1 MNCLLLLT
9 KEDTSYVRRFA
20 ELLPTNG
27 KHKAMILK
35 DASGF
40 AEINLAAK
48 DYDCILTTDPHICSI
63 IFGKKFKATYDLGSG
78 ETVNNYIGSI
88 VKLPN
93 SNKEVLVVPPM
104 KQLFTTSTG
113 MFLTKRYLSKLFQ
126 QDKWFKLPE
135 FNWAIAENPQV
146 QKELLS
152 VIHLPNVVACAIDIE
167 TSSKIY
173 CIGFGII
180 LHNRL
185 TNSFEIKNYVLPLT
199 DEYSLLTAEKALS
212 SPCEKIMQNGMYDTT
227 HLLTYNLPITNWRW
241 DTLGMMHSWY
251 SELPRRL
258 DFIAAFI
265 LRDAVYWK
273 DEKKSTSLFEKY
285 QYNAKDTYNTACI
298 FLAWM
303 SEAPDWAKKNYLIT
317 FPEVFPMLHCGL
329 EGILVDEN
337 KKAEI
342 KLAQE
347 TILNKAL
354 QDIRTGLGS
363 PDFNPNSP
371 KQLQRMCKVLGV
383 KDFKSTDS
391 KDMQKYTKGNPLMAW
406 VVPKIIEYKKAMK
419 LLSTYINSNLYG
431 NRLLYSLNPF
441 GTETA
446 RTASK
451 ASHLHIFHPNRG
463 GAAAFESYG
472 TQVQNLPPY
481 AKKMMKADEGWLL
494 FEIDKSASESWCTAA
509 LSREEKLWTTLTTK
523 EDFHCA
529 NASMFFGI
537 PYEELYNTA
546 TGEKLNVPLR
556 NLAKRVN
563 HGANYN
569 MGASVLVET
578 MGEANIFEARR
589 LILLALEARNLQHTY
604 QYKSLQLS
612 KQTIQIATYLLS
624 LFDRAYPAIRGRWQ
638 QEIIREVLTTN
649 KLVSPSGWTR
659 YCFGNPSANKL
670 DLNAYV
676 AHGPQHLS
684 VKLVNKSLIDIWRE
698 LALPLGNKLRLKAQI
713 HDSIFGQYKIGCE
726 EVVHQAEKLMRVS
739 ITVHGKELLIPNDI
753 ELNKEFWK

>member
-9 KEDTSYVRRFA
+9 KDDTSYVRRFA

-48 DYDCILTTDPHICSI
+48 DYDCVLTTDHNICSI

-78 ETVNNYIGSI
+78 ELVSNYIGSI

-113 MFLTKRYLSKLFQ
+113 MFLTKRYLSKLFHK
-126 QDKWFKLPE
+126 DKWFKLPE
-135 FNWAIAENPQV
+135 FQWAIAENPKIQ
-146 QKELLS
+146 QELLS
-152 VIHLPNVVACAIDIE
+152 AISAPNVVACAIDIE

-180 LHNRL
+180 LHNKT

-258 DFIAAFI
+258 DFIAAFM

-273 DEKKSTSLFEKY
+273 DEKKATSLFEKY

-303 SEAPDWAKKNYLIT
+303 SESPDWAKKNYLIT

-347 TILNKAL
+347 TILDKAL
-354 QDIRTGLGS
+354 QDIRTGLGV

-383 KDFKSTDS
+383 KDFKSTDA

-406 VVPKIIEYKKAMK
+406 VVPKIIEYKKSMK

-451 ASHLHIFHPNRG
+451 ASHLYIFHPNRS

-509 LSREEKLWTTLTTK
+509 LSREEKLWNTLTTK

-537 PYEELYNTA
+537 PYEELYDVA

-612 KQTIQIATYLLS
+612 KQPIQIATYLLS

-726 EVVHQAEKLMRVS
+726 EVVHQAEKLMRVP

>member
-9 KEDTSYVRRFA
+9 KDDTSYVRRFA

-48 DYDCILTTDPHICSI
+48 DYDCVLTTDPHICSI

-78 ETVNNYIGSI
+78 ELVNNYIGSI

-113 MFLTKRYLSKLFQ
+113 MFLTKRYLSKLFHK
-126 QDKWFKLPE
+126 DKWFKLPE
-135 FNWAIAENPQV
+135 FQWAIAENPKIQ
-146 QKELLS
+146 QELLS
-152 VIHLPNVVACAIDIE
+152 AISAPNVVACAIDIE

-180 LHNRL
+180 LHNEL

-199 DEYSLLTAEKALS
+199 DEYSLLTAGKALS

-258 DFIAAFI
+258 DFIAAFM

-273 DEKKSTSLFEKY
+273 DEKKATSLFEKY

-303 SEAPDWAKKNYLIT
+303 SESPDWAKKNYLIT

-347 TILNKAL
+347 TILDNAL
-354 QDIRTGLGS
+354 QDIRTGLGV

-383 KDFKSTDS
+383 KDFKSTDA

-406 VVPKIIEYKKAMK
+406 VVPKIIEYKKSMK

-451 ASHLHIFHPNRG
+451 ASHLYIFHPNRS
-463 GAAAFESYG
+463 GAASFESYG

-509 LSREEKLWTTLTTK
+509 LSREETLWTTLTTK

-537 PYEELYNTA
+537 PYEELYDSA
-546 TGEKLNVPLR
+546 TGKKLNVPLR

-726 EVVHQAEKLMRVS
+726 EVVHQAEKLMRVA

>member
-1 MNCLLLLT
+1 
-9 KEDTSYVRRFA
+9 
-20 ELLPTNG
+20 
-27 KHKAMILK
+27 
-35 DASGF
+35 
-40 AEINLAAK
+40 
-48 DYDCILTTDPHICSI
+48 
-63 IFGKKFKATYDLGSG
+63 
-78 ETVNNYIGSI
+78 
-88 VKLPN
+88 
-93 SNKEVLVVPPM
+93 M

-113 MFLTKRYLSKLFQ
+113 MFLTKRYLSKLFHK
-126 QDKWFKLPE
+126 DKWFKLPE
-135 FNWAIAENPQV
+135 FQWAIAENPKIQ
-146 QKELLS
+146 QELLS
-152 VIHLPNVVACAIDIE
+152 VISAPNVIACAIDIE

-180 LHNRL
+180 LHNKP

-227 HLLTYNLPITNWRW
+227 HLLTYNLPVTNWRW

-258 DFIAAFI
+258 DFIAAFM

-303 SEAPDWAKKNYLIT
+303 SESPDWAKKNYLIT

-347 TILNKAL
+347 TILDNAL
-354 QDIRTGLGS
+354 QDIRTGLGV

-383 KDFKSTDS
+383 KDFKSTDA

-406 VVPKIIEYKKAMK
+406 VVPKIIEYKKSMK

-451 ASHLHIFHPNRG
+451 ASHLYIFHPNRS

-537 PYEELYNTA
+537 PYEELYDSA
-546 TGEKLNVPLR
+546 TGKKLNVPLR

-726 EVVHQAEKLMRVS
+726 EVVHQAEKLMRVA

>member
-48 DYDCILTTDPHICSI
+48 DFDCILTTDHNICSI

-88 VKLPN
+88 VKLPT

-135 FNWAIAENPQV
+135 FNWCIAENPQV
-146 QKELLS
+146 QKELLDL
-152 VIHLPNVVACAIDIE
+152 IHHEDVVATSVDIE
-167 TSSKIY
+167 TSRKIY

-180 LHNRL
+180 KYNRVL
-185 TNSFEIKNYVLPLT
+185 NRFSIYNYVLPLT
-199 DEYSLLTAEKALS
+199 DEYSLLTAEKALA
-212 SPCEKIMQNGMYDTT
+212 SPCEKIMQNGMYDAT
-227 HLLTYNLPITNWRW
+227 HLITYNLPITNWRW

-258 DFIAAFI
+258 DFIAAFM

-273 DEKKSTSLFEKY
+273 DEKKSTSLYEKY

-298 FLAWM
+298 FLAWI

-329 EGILVDEN
+329 EGVLVDE
-337 KKAEI
+337 KRKAEI
-342 KLAQE
+342 KLEQE
-347 TILNKAL
+347 TILHNSL
-354 QDIRTGLGS
+354 QAIRTGLGV

-391 KDMQKYTKGNPLMAW
+391 KDMQKYTKNNPLMAW
-406 VVPKIIEYKKAMK
+406 VVPKIIEYKKSMK

-431 NRLLYSLNPF
+431 SRLLYTLNPF

-451 ASHLHIFHPNRG
+451 ASNLHIFHPNRS

-509 LSREEKLWTTLTTK
+509 LSREEKLWNTLTTK

-537 PYEELYNTA
+537 PYEELYDVA

-589 LILLALEARNLQHTY
+589 LILLALEKRNLQSTY
-604 QYKSLQLS
+604 QYKSLLLS

-684 VKLVNKSLIDIWRE
+684 VKLVNKSLIDIWRK

-726 EVVHQAEKLMRVS
+726 DVVYQAEKLMRVP
-739 ITVHGKELLIPNDI
+739 ITIHGKELLIPNDV

>member
-9 KEDTSYVRRFA
+9 KDDTSYVRRFA

-48 DYDCILTTDPHICSI
+48 DYDCVLTTDPHICSI

-135 FNWAIAENPQV
+135 FSWAIADNPKIQ
-146 QKELLS
+146 QELLS
-152 VIHLPNVVACAIDIE
+152 VISAPNVVACAIDIE

-180 LHNRL
+180 LHNKP

-329 EGILVDEN
+329 EGILVDEK

-342 KLAQE
+342 KLEQE

-354 QDIRTGLGS
+354 QDIRIGLGY
-363 PDFNPNSP
+363 PEFNPNSP

-383 KDFKSTDS
+383 KDIKSTDA

-406 VVPKIIEYKKAMK
+406 VVPKIIEYKKSMK

-431 NRLLYSLNPF
+431 NRLLYTLNPF

-451 ASHLHIFHPNRG
+451 ASNLYIFHPNRS

-509 LSREEKLWTTLTTK
+509 LSREENLWTTLTTK

-537 PYEELYNTA
+537 PYEELYNSA

-726 EVVHQAEKLMRVS
+726 EVVHQAEKLMRVP

-753 ELNKEFWK
+753 ELDKEFWK

>member
-1 MNCLLLLT
+1 
-9 KEDTSYVRRFA
+9 
-20 ELLPTNG
+20 
-27 KHKAMILK
+27 
-35 DASGF
+35 
-40 AEINLAAK
+40 
-48 DYDCILTTDPHICSI
+48 
-63 IFGKKFKATYDLGSG
+63 
-78 ETVNNYIGSI
+78 
-88 VKLPN
+88 
-93 SNKEVLVVPPM
+93 M

-152 VIHLPNVVACAIDIE
+152 VIHLPNVVACAVDIE

-180 LHNRL
+180 LHNKN

-212 SPCEKIMQNGMYDTT
+212 SPCEKIMQNGMFDAT
-227 HLLTYNLPITNWRW
+227 HLITYNLPITNWRW

-258 DFIAAFI
+258 DFIAAFM

-303 SEAPDWAKKNYLIT
+303 GEAPDWAKKNYLIT

-329 EGILVDEN
+329 EGVLVDEK

-342 KLAQE
+342 KLEQE

-354 QDIRTGLGS
+354 QDIRIGLGS
-363 PDFNPNSP
+363 PEFNPNSP

-383 KDFKSTDS
+383 KDIKSTDA

-406 VVPKIIEYKKAMK
+406 IVPKIIEYKKSMK

-451 ASHLHIFHPNRG
+451 ASNLYIFHPNRS

-537 PYEELYNTA
+537 PYEELYDVA

-569 MGASVLVET
+569 MGALVLVET

-589 LILLALEARNLQHTY
+589 LILLALEKRNLQSTY
-604 QYKSLQLS
+604 QYKSLLLS
-612 KQTIQIATYLLS
+612 TQTIQIATYLLS

-713 HDSIFGQYKIGCE
+713 HDSIFGQYRIGCE
-726 EVVHQAEKLMRVS
+726 DVVHQAEKLMRVP
-739 ITVHGKELLIPNDI
+739 ITIHGKELLIPNDI

>member
-9 KEDTSYVRRFA
+9 KDDTSYVRRFA

-48 DYDCILTTDPHICSI
+48 DYDCILTTDHHICSI
-63 IFGKKFKATYDLGSG
+63 IFDKKFKATYDLGSG

-113 MFLTKRYLSKLFQ
+113 MFLTKRYLSKLFHK
-126 QDKWFKLPE
+126 DKWFKLPE
-135 FNWAIAENPQV
+135 FQWAIAENPKIQ
-146 QKELLS
+146 QELLS
-152 VIHLPNVVACAIDIE
+152 AISAPNVVACAIDIE

-180 LHNRL
+180 LHNEL

-258 DFIAAFI
+258 DFIAAFM

-273 DEKKSTSLFEKY
+273 DEKKATSLFEKY

-303 SEAPDWAKKNYLIT
+303 SESPDWAKKNYLIT

-347 TILNKAL
+347 TILDKAL
-354 QDIRTGLGS
+354 QDIRTGLGV

-383 KDFKSTDS
+383 KDFKSTDA

-406 VVPKIIEYKKAMK
+406 VVPKIIEYKKSMK

-451 ASHLHIFHPNRG
+451 ASHLYIFHPNRS

-537 PYEELYNTA
+537 PYEELYDVA

-726 EVVHQAEKLMRVS
+726 EVVHQAEKLMRVA
-739 ITVHGKELLIPNDI
+739 ITVHGKESLIPNDI

>member
-9 KEDTSYVRRFA
+9 KDDTSYVRRFA
-20 ELLPTNG
+20 ELLPVNG

-40 AEINLAAK
+40 AEIDLVAK
-48 DYDCILTTDPHICSI
+48 DFDCILTTDHNICSI
-63 IFGKKFKATYDLGSG
+63 IFGKKFKSTYDLGTG

-88 VKLPN
+88 VKLPY
-93 SNKEVLVVPPM
+93 SHKEVLVIPPM
-104 KQLFTTSTG
+104 KQLYTTSTG

-126 QDKWFKLPE
+126 PNKWFKLPE
-135 FNWAIAENPQV
+135 FNWAIADNPTIQ
-146 QKELLS
+146 QELLS
-152 VIHLPNVVACAIDIE
+152 MLSSTNVVACAIDIE

-180 LHNRL
+180 LHNKD
-185 TNSFEIKNYVLPLT
+185 TNSFEINNYVLPLT
-199 DEYSLLTAEKALS
+199 DEYSLLTAKKALA
-212 SPCEKIMQNGMYDTT
+212 SPCEKIMQNGMYDAT

-258 DFIAAFI
+258 DFIAAFM

-273 DEKKSTSLFEKY
+273 DEKKSASLFEKY

-298 FLAWM
+298 FLAWI

-329 EGILVDEN
+329 EGILVDEK

-342 KLAQE
+342 KLEQE
-347 TILNKAL
+347 TILEKAL
-354 QDIRTGLGS
+354 QDIRVGLGV

-371 KQLQRMCKVLGV
+371 KQLQRMCRVLGV
-383 KDFKSTDS
+383 KDFKSTDA

-406 VVPKIIEYKKAMK
+406 VVPKIIEYKKSMK

-431 NRLLYSLNPF
+431 NRLLYTLNPF

-451 ASHLHIFHPNRG
+451 ASNLYIFHPNRS
-463 GAAAFESYG
+463 GASAFESYG
-472 TQVQNLPPY
+472 TQVQNLPAY
-481 AKKMMKADEGWLL
+481 AKKMMRADEGWLL

-537 PYEELYNTA
+537 PYEELYDVA

-589 LILLALEARNLQHTY
+589 LILIALEKRNLQGTY
-604 QYKSLQLS
+604 QYKSLLLS
-612 KQTIQIATYLLS
+612 KQAIQIATYLLS

-684 VKLVNKSLIDIWRE
+684 VKLVNKSLIDIWRD
-698 LALPLGNKLRLKAQI
+698 LALPLGNHLRLKAQI
-713 HDSIFGQYKIGCE
+713 HDSIFGQYRIGHE
-726 EVVHQAEKLMRVS
+726 DVVHQAEKLMRVS

-753 ELNKEFWK
+753 EMNKEFWK

>member
-9 KEDTSYVRRFA
+9 KDDTSYVRRFA

-27 KHKAMILK
+27 QHKAMILK

-40 AEINLAAK
+40 AEIDLVAK
-48 DYDCILTTDPHICSI
+48 DFDCILTTDHNICSI
-63 IFGKKFKATYDLGSG
+63 IFGKKFKATYDLGTG

-88 VKLPN
+88 VKLPY
-93 SNKEVLVVPPM
+93 SHKEVLVIPPM

-126 QDKWFKLPE
+126 PNKWFRLPE
-135 FNWAIAENPQV
+135 FKWAIADAPTIQ
-146 QKELLS
+146 QELLS
-152 VIHLPNVVACAIDIE
+152 MLSSTNVVACAIDIE

-180 LHNRL
+180 LHNKD
-185 TNSFEIKNYVLPLT
+185 TNSFEINNYVLPLT
-199 DEYSLLTAEKALS
+199 DEYSLLTAKKALA
-212 SPCEKIMQNGMYDTT
+212 SPCEKIMQNGMYDAT

-258 DFIAAFI
+258 DFIAAFM

-298 FLAWM
+298 FLAWI

-317 FPEVFPMLHCGL
+317 FPEVFPMLHCSL
-329 EGILVDEN
+329 EGVLVDEK

-342 KLAQE
+342 KLEQE
-347 TILNKAL
+347 TILEKAL
-354 QDIRTGLGS
+354 QDIRVGLGIA
-363 PDFNPNSP
+363 DFNPNST

-383 KDFKSTDS
+383 KDFKSTDA
-391 KDMQKYTKGNPLMAW
+391 KDMQKYAKNSPLLAW
-406 VVPKIIEYKKAMK
+406 IVPKIIAYKKSMK

-431 NRLLYSLNPF
+431 NRLLYTLNPF

-451 ASHLHIFHPNRG
+451 ASNLYIFYPNRS
-463 GAAAFESYG
+463 GASAFESYG
-472 TQVQNLPPY
+472 TQVQNLPAY
-481 AKKMMKADEGWLL
+481 AKKMMRADEGWLL

-537 PYEELYNTA
+537 PYEELYDVA

-589 LILLALEARNLQHTY
+589 LILIALEKRNLQNTY
-604 QYKSLQLS
+604 QYKSLLLS
-612 KQTIQIATYLLS
+612 KQSIQIATYLLS

-659 YCFGNPSANKL
+659 YCFGNPAANKL

-684 VKLVNKSLIDIWRE
+684 VKLVNKSLIDIWRD
-698 LALPLGNKLRLKAQI
+698 LALPIGNHLRLKAQI
-713 HDSIFGQYKIGCE
+713 HDSIFGQYRIGHE
-726 EVVHQAEKLMRVS
+726 EVVHQAERLMRVK
-739 ITVHGKELLIPNDI
+739 ITVHGKELMIPNDI
-753 ELNKEFWK
+753 EMNKEFWK

>member
-9 KEDTSYVRRFA
+9 KDDTSYVRRFA

-48 DYDCILTTDPHICSI
+48 DFDCILTTDPNICTI

-78 ETVNNYIGSI
+78 ETVPNYIGSI
-88 VKLPN
+88 VKLPT

-126 QDKWFKLPE
+126 PNKWFKLPE
-135 FNWAIAENPQV
+135 FQWAIADNPQV
-146 QKELLS
+146 QQELLS
-152 VIHLPNVVACAIDIE
+152 VITSPNVVACAVDIE
-167 TSSKIY
+167 TSNKIY

-180 LHNRL
+180 LHNKL

-199 DEYSLLTAEKALS
+199 DEYSLLTAAKALA
-212 SPCEKIMQNGMYDTT
+212 SPCEKIMQNGMFDAT
-227 HLLTYNLPITNWRW
+227 HLLTYNMPINNWRW

-258 DFIAAFI
+258 DFIAAFM

-273 DEKKSTSLFEKY
+273 DEKKSTSMFEKY

-298 FLAWM
+298 FLAWI
-303 SEAPDWAKKNYLIT
+303 SEAPEWAKKNYLIT

-329 EGILVDEN
+329 EGILVDEK

-347 TILNKAL
+347 TKLDKAL
-354 QDIRTGLGS
+354 QDIRTGLGV

-383 KDFKSTDS
+383 KEIKSTDA
-391 KDMQKYTKGNPLMAW
+391 KDMQKYTKNNPLMAW
-406 VVPKIIEYKKAMK
+406 VVPKIIEYKKSMK

-431 NRLLYSLNPF
+431 NRLLYTLNPF

-451 ASHLHIFHPNRG
+451 ASNLYIFHPTRS

-481 AKKMMKADEGWLL
+481 AKQMMKADEGWLL

-509 LSREEKLWTTLTTK
+509 LSREEKLWTTLITR

-537 PYEELYNTA
+537 PYEELYDIS

-569 MGASVLVET
+569 MGAMILVET
-578 MGEANIFEARR
+578 MGEANIYEARR
-589 LILLALEARNLQHTY
+589 LILLALEKRNLQDTY
-604 QYKSLQLS
+604 QYKSLVLS
-612 KQTIQIATYLLS
+612 RQAVQIATYLLA

-659 YCFGNPSANKL
+659 YCFGNPAANKL

-684 VKLVNKSLIDIWRE
+684 VKMVNKSLIAIWRE

-726 EVVHQAEKLMRVS
+726 EVVYQAEKLMQVK
-739 ITVHGKELLIPNDI
+739 ITVHGKELSIPNDV

>member
-9 KEDTSYVRRFA
+9 KDDTSYVRRFA
-20 ELLPTNG
+20 ELLPPNG

-48 DYDCILTTDPHICSI
+48 DYDCILTTDHNICTI
-63 IFGKKFKATYDLGSG
+63 IFGKKFKSTYDLGSG

-88 VKLPN
+88 VKLPT
-93 SNKEVLVVPPM
+93 SNKEVLVVPPL
-104 KQLFTTSTG
+104 KQLFTSSTG

-126 QDKWFKLPE
+126 QDKWMKLPE
-135 FNWAIAENPQV
+135 FQWAIADNPNI
-146 QKELLS
+146 QKELLDTLS
-152 VIHLPNVVACAIDIE
+152 SSNVVACAVDIE
-167 TSSKIY
+167 TSNKIY
-173 CIGFGII
+173 CVGFGII
-180 LHNRL
+180 LHNPVTKEFVVR
-185 TNSFEIKNYVLPLT
+185 NYCLPLT
-199 DEYSLLTAEKALS
+199 DEYSLVTCTAALA
-212 SPCEKIMQNGMYDTT
+212 SPCEKIMQNGMFDTT
-227 HLLTYNLPITNWRW
+227 HLLTYNMPVTNWRW

-258 DFIAAFI
+258 DFIAAFM

-273 DEKKSTSLFEKY
+273 DEKKSTSMFEKY

-298 FLAWM
+298 FLAWI
-303 SEAPDWAKKNYLIT
+303 SEAPAWAKKNYLIT

-329 EGILVDEN
+329 EGILVDAN

-342 KLAQE
+342 KLVQE
-347 TILNKAL
+347 TKLDKAL
-354 QDIRTGLGS
+354 QAIRIGLGV

-383 KDFKSTDS
+383 KNFKSTDA
-391 KDMQKYTKGNPLMAW
+391 KDMQKYTKDNPLMAW
-406 VVPKIIEYKKAMK
+406 IVPKITDYKKSMK
-419 LLSTYINSNLYG
+419 MLSTYINCNLYG
-431 NRLLYSLNPF
+431 DRLLYQLNPF

-451 ASHLHIFHPNRG
+451 ASNLYIFHPNRS

-481 AKKMMKADEGWLL
+481 AKQMMKADDGWLL

-509 LSREEKLWTTLTTK
+509 LSREEKLWATLTTR

-537 PYEELYNTA
+537 PYEELYNVA

-569 MGASVLVET
+569 MGAGVLVET
-578 MGEANIFEARR
+578 MGEANIYEARR
-589 LILLALEARNLQHTY
+589 LILLALEKRNLQETY
-604 QYKSLQLS
+604 QYKSLLLS
-612 KQTIQIATYLLS
+612 RQALQIATYLLS

-649 KLVSPSGWTR
+649 KLTSPSGWTR
-659 YCFGNPSANKL
+659 WCFGNPSANKL

-684 VKLVNKSLIDIWRE
+684 VKMVNKSLIDIWRT
-698 LALPLGNKLRLKAQI
+698 LALPVGNVIRLKAQI
-713 HDSIFGQYKIGCE
+713 HDSIFGQYKIGHE
-726 EVVHQAEKLMRVS
+726 DIVRDAEKLMRVKVT
-739 ITVHGKELLIPNDI
+739 IHGKELLIPNDI

>member
-48 DYDCILTTDPHICSI
+48 GYDCVLTTDPHICSI
-63 IFGKKFKATYDLGSG
+63 IFGKKFKATHDLGSG
-78 ETVNNYIGSI
+78 ELVNNYIGSI

-126 QDKWFKLPE
+126 PNKWFKLPE
-135 FNWAIAENPQV
+135 FNWAIADNPKIQ
-146 QKELLS
+146 QELLS
-152 VIHLPNVVACAIDIE
+152 AISAPNVVACAIDIE

-180 LHNRL
+180 LHNEL

-258 DFIAAFI
+258 DFIAAFM

-303 SEAPDWAKKNYLIT
+303 SESPDWAKKNYLIT

-347 TILNKAL
+347 TILDNAL
-354 QDIRTGLGS
+354 QDIRTGLGV

-383 KDFKSTDS
+383 KDFKSTDA

-406 VVPKIIEYKKAMK
+406 VVPKIIEYKKSMK
-419 LLSTYINSNLYG
+419 LLSTYINSNLYC

-451 ASHLHIFHPNRG
+451 ASHLYIFHPNRS

-509 LSREEKLWTTLTTK
+509 LSREEKLWNTLTTK

-713 HDSIFGQYKIGCE
+713 HDSIFGQYKIGHE
-726 EVVHQAEKLMRVS
+726 EVVHEAEKLMRVA

>member
-9 KEDTSYVRRFA
+9 KDDTSYVRRFA

-48 DYDCILTTDPHICSI
+48 DYDCILTTDPNICSI

-78 ETVNNYIGSI
+78 ELVSNYIGSI

-113 MFLTKRYLSKLFQ
+113 MFLTKRYLSKLFHK
-126 QDKWFKLPE
+126 DKWFKLPE
-135 FNWAIAENPQV
+135 FQWAIAENPKIQ
-146 QKELLS
+146 QELLS
-152 VIHLPNVVACAIDIE
+152 TISAPNIVACAIDIE

-180 LHNRL
+180 LHNKL
-185 TNSFEIKNYVLPLT
+185 NNSFEIKNYVLPLT

-258 DFIAAFI
+258 DFIAAFM

-329 EGILVDEN
+329 EGILVDEK

-347 TILNKAL
+347 TILDKAL
-354 QDIRTGLGS
+354 QDIRTGLGV

-383 KDFKSTDS
+383 KDFKSTDA

-406 VVPKIIEYKKAMK
+406 VVPKIIEYKKSMK

-451 ASHLHIFHPNRG
+451 ASHLYIFHPNRS

-509 LSREEKLWTTLTTK
+509 LSREEKLWNTLTTK

-537 PYEELYNTA
+537 PYEELYDSA

-659 YCFGNPSANKL
+659 WCFGNPSANKL

-684 VKLVNKSLIDIWRE
+684 VKLVNKSLIEIWRE
-698 LALPLGNKLRLKAQI
+698 LALPLGNNLRLKAQI
-713 HDSIFGQYKIGCE
+713 HDSIFGQYRIGHE
-726 EVVHQAEKLMRVS
+726 DVVHEAEKLMRVK
-739 ITVHGKELLIPNDI
+739 IIVHEKELLIPNDI

>member
-9 KEDTSYVRRFA
+9 ADDTSFVRRFA
-20 ELLPTNG
+20 ELLPSVG

-35 DASGF
+35 DASGI

-48 DYDCILTTDPHICSI
+48 DFDCIITTDHAICTL

-88 VKLPN
+88 VKLHT

-104 KQLFTTSTG
+104 RQLFSSSTG

-126 QDKWFKLPE
+126 QDKWMKLPE
-135 FNWAIAENPQV
+135 FQWAIADTPQL
-146 QKELLS
+146 QKELLTTLDS
-152 VIHLPNVVACAIDIE
+152 PDIVATSIDIE
-167 TSSKIY
+167 TNKKIY
-173 CIGFGII
+173 CVGFGII
-180 LHNRL
+180 LHNKQ
-185 TNSFEIKNYVLPLT
+185 TNLFEIKNYVLPLT
-199 DEYSLLTAEKALS
+199 DEYSLTTCTKALAT
-212 SPCEKIMQNGMYDTT
+212 PCEKIMQNGMFDTT
-227 HLLTYNLPITNWRW
+227 QLLTYNLPITNWRW

-258 DFIAAFI
+258 DFIAAFL

-273 DEKKSTSLFEKY
+273 DEKKSTSLYDKY
-285 QYNAKDTYNTACI
+285 QYNAKDTYNTSCI

-303 SEAPDWAKKNYLIT
+303 SESPDWAKKNYLIT

-329 EGILVDEN
+329 EGILVDPIQLER
-337 KKAEI
+337 I
-342 KLAQE
+342 KVEQE
-347 TILNKAL
+347 TKLSTAL
-354 QDIRTGLGS
+354 EEIRTGLGV
-363 PDFNPNSP
+363 PTFNPNSP
-371 KQLQRMCKVLGV
+371 KQLTRMCKVLGV
-383 KDFKSTDS
+383 KEVKSTDA
-391 KDMQKYTKGNPLMAW
+391 KDMQKYTKANPLMAW
-406 VVPKIIEYKKAMK
+406 VVPRITNYKKASKM
-419 LLSTYINSNLYG
+419 LSTYINANLYEG
-431 NRLLYSLNPF
+431 RLLYSLNPF
-441 GTETA
+441 GTETG

-451 ASHLHIFHPNRG
+451 GSHLSIFNPTRSG
-463 GAAAFESYG
+463 SAAFTSYG

-481 AKKMMKADEGWLL
+481 AKQMMKADEGWLL

-509 LSREEKLWTTLTTK
+509 LSREEKLWETLTTR

-537 PYEELYNTA
+537 PYEELYDVA
-546 TGEKLNVPLR
+546 TGEKLNIPLR

-569 MGASVLVET
+569 MGAGVMVET
-578 MGEANIFEARR
+578 MGEANIYEARR
-589 LILLALEARNLQHTY
+589 LILLALTKRNLQESY
-604 QYKSLQLS
+604 QYKSLELS
-612 KQTIQIATYLLS
+612 TRANQIATYLLS

-649 KLVSPSGWTR
+649 KLTSPSGWTR
-659 YCFGNPSANKL
+659 WCFGNPAANKL

-676 AHGPQHLS
+676 AHSPQHLS
-684 VKLVNKSLIDIWRE
+684 VKMVNKSLIDIWRT
-698 LALPLGNKLRLKAQI
+698 LALPLGNVIRLKAQI
-713 HDSIFGQYKIGCE
+713 HDSIFGQYKIGHDD
-726 EVVHQAEKLMRVS
+726 VVYEAEKLMQVK

-753 ELNKEFWK
+753 EMNKEFWK

>member
-48 DYDCILTTDPHICSI
+48 DFDCILTTDHNICSI

-88 VKLPN
+88 VKLPT

-126 QDKWFKLPE
+126 PNKWFKLPE
-135 FNWAIAENPQV
+135 FNWAIADNPKIQ
-146 QKELLS
+146 QELLS
-152 VIHLPNVVACAIDIE
+152 AISAPNVVACAIDIE

-212 SPCEKIMQNGMYDTT
+212 STCEKIMQNGMFDAT
-227 HLLTYNLPITNWRW
+227 HLITYNLPITNWRW

-258 DFIAAFI
+258 DFIAAFM

-342 KLAQE
+342 KLEQE

-354 QDIRTGLGS
+354 QDIRIGLGS

-383 KDFKSTDS
+383 KDIKSTDA

-406 VVPKIIEYKKAMK
+406 VVPKIIEYKKSMK
-419 LLSTYINSNLYG
+419 MLSTYINSNLYG
-431 NRLLYSLNPF
+431 NRLLYTLNPF

-451 ASHLHIFHPNRG
+451 ASNLYIFHPNRS

-659 YCFGNPSANKL
+659 WCFGNPSANKL

-684 VKLVNKSLIDIWRE
+684 VKLVNKSLIEIWRE
-698 LALPLGNKLRLKAQI
+698 LALPLGNNLRLKAQI
-713 HDSIFGQYKIGCE
+713 HDSIFGQYRIGHE
-726 EVVHQAEKLMRVS
+726 DVVHEAEKLMRVK
-739 ITVHGKELLIPNDI
+739 IIVHEKELLIPNDI

>member
-9 KEDTSYVRRFA
+9 KDDTSYVRRFA
-20 ELLPTNG
+20 ELLPVNG

-40 AEINLAAK
+40 AEIDLVAK
-48 DYDCILTTDPHICSI
+48 DFDCILTTDHNICSI
-63 IFGKKFKATYDLGSG
+63 IFGKKFKSTYDLGTG

-88 VKLPN
+88 VKLPY
-93 SNKEVLVVPPM
+93 SHKEVLVIPPM
-104 KQLFTTSTG
+104 KQLYTTSTG

-126 QDKWFKLPE
+126 PNKWFKLPE
-135 FNWAIAENPQV
+135 LNWAIADNPTIQ
-146 QKELLS
+146 QELLS
-152 VIHLPNVVACAIDIE
+152 MLSPTNVVACAIDIE

-180 LHNRL
+180 LHNKG
-185 TNSFEIKNYVLPLT
+185 TNSFEINNYVLPLT
-199 DEYSLLTAEKALS
+199 DEYSLLTAKKALA
-212 SPCEKIMQNGMYDTT
+212 SPCEKIMQNGMYDAT

-258 DFIAAFI
+258 DFIAAFM

-273 DEKKSTSLFEKY
+273 DEKKSASLFEKY

-298 FLAWM
+298 FLAWI

-329 EGILVDEN
+329 EGILVDEK

-342 KLAQE
+342 KLEQE
-347 TILNKAL
+347 TILEKAL
-354 QDIRTGLGS
+354 QDIRVGLGV

-383 KDFKSTDS
+383 KDFKSTDA

-406 VVPKIIEYKKAMK
+406 VVPKIIEYKKSMK

-431 NRLLYSLNPF
+431 NRLLYTLNPF

-451 ASHLHIFHPNRG
+451 ASNLYIFHPNRS
-463 GAAAFESYG
+463 GASAFESYG
-472 TQVQNLPPY
+472 TQVQNLPAY
-481 AKKMMKADEGWLL
+481 AKKMMRADEGWLL

-537 PYEELYNTA
+537 PYEELYDVA

-589 LILLALEARNLQHTY
+589 LILIALEKRNLQGTY
-604 QYKSLQLS
+604 QYKSLLLS
-612 KQTIQIATYLLS
+612 KQAIQIATYLLS

-684 VKLVNKSLIDIWRE
+684 VKLVNKSLIDIWRD
-698 LALPLGNKLRLKAQI
+698 LALPLGNHLRLKAQI
-713 HDSIFGQYKIGCE
+713 HDSIFGQYRIGHE
-726 EVVHQAEKLMRVS
+726 DVVHQAEKLMRVS

-753 ELNKEFWK
+753 EMNKEFWK

>member
-48 DYDCILTTDPHICSI
+48 DFDCILTTDHNICSI

-88 VKLPN
+88 VKLPT

-152 VIHLPNVVACAIDIE
+152 VISLPNVVACAVDIE

-180 LHNRL
+180 LHNKD

-212 SPCEKIMQNGMYDTT
+212 SPCEKIMQNGMFDAT
-227 HLLTYNLPITNWRW
+227 HLITYNLPITNWRW

-258 DFIAAFI
+258 DFIAAFM

-354 QDIRTGLGS
+354 QDIRIGLGS

-383 KDFKSTDS
+383 KDIKSTDA

-406 VVPKIIEYKKAMK
+406 VVPKIIEYKKSMK

-441 GTETA
+441 GTDTA

-451 ASHLHIFHPNRG
+451 ASNLYSFHPNRS

-509 LSREEKLWTTLTTK
+509 LSREEKLWNTLTTK

-537 PYEELYNTA
+537 PYEELYDVA

-569 MGASVLVET
+569 MGALVLVET

-589 LILLALEARNLQHTY
+589 LILLALEKRNLQYTY
-604 QYKSLQLS
+604 QYKSLLLS

-684 VKLVNKSLIDIWRE
+684 VKLVNKSLIAIWRE

-713 HDSIFGQYKIGCE
+713 HDSIFGQYRIGCE
-726 EVVHQAEKLMRVS
+726 DVVHQAEKLMRVP
-739 ITVHGKELLIPNDI
+739 ITIHGKELLIPNDI

>member
-9 KEDTSYVRRFA
+9 KEDTSRVRSFA

-40 AEINLAAK
+40 AEIELVAK
-48 DYDCILTTDPHICSI
+48 EFDCILTTDHNICSI
-63 IFGKKFKATYDLGSG
+63 IFGKKFKATYDLGAG

-88 VKLPN
+88 VKLPY
-93 SNKEVLVVPPM
+93 SKKEVLVIPPM
-104 KQLFTTSTG
+104 PQLYTTSTG

-126 QDKWFKLPE
+126 PNKWFRLPE
-135 FNWAIAENPQV
+135 FKWAIADAPAIQ
-146 QKELLS
+146 QELLS
-152 VIHLPNVVACAIDIE
+152 MLSSTDVVACSIDIE

-180 LHNRL
+180 LHNKN
-185 TNSFEIKNYVLPLT
+185 TNSLEINNYVLPLT
-199 DEYSLLTAEKALS
+199 DEYSLLTAKKALA
-212 SPCEKIMQNGMYDTT
+212 SPCEKIMQNGMYDAT
-227 HLLTYNLPITNWRW
+227 HLITYNLPIINWRW

-258 DFIAAFI
+258 DFIAAFM

-298 FLAWM
+298 FLAWI
-303 SEAPDWAKKNYLIT
+303 SEAPEWAKKNYLVT

-329 EGILVDEN
+329 EGVLVDEK

-342 KLAQE
+342 KLEQE
-347 TILNKAL
+347 TILEKAL
-354 QDIRTGLGS
+354 QDIRVGLGVA
-363 PDFNPNSP
+363 DFNPNSP
-371 KQLQRMCKVLGV
+371 KQLQRMCRVLGV
-383 KDFKSTDS
+383 KDIKSTDA
-391 KDMQKYTKGNPLMAW
+391 KDMQRYAKKTPLMAW
-406 VVPKIIEYKKAMK
+406 IVPKIIEYKKSMK

-431 NRLLYSLNPF
+431 NRLLYTLNPF

-451 ASHLHIFHPNRG
+451 ASNLYIFNPNRT
-463 GAAAFESYG
+463 GAAAFDSYG

-481 AKKMMKADEGWLL
+481 AKKMMRADDGWLL

-537 PYEELYNTA
+537 PYEELYDVA

-589 LILLALEARNLQHTY
+589 LILIALEKRNLQTTY
-604 QYKSLQLS
+604 QYTSLLLS
-612 KQTIQIATYLLS
+612 KQAIQIATYLLS

-659 YCFGNPSANKL
+659 YCFGNPSANKS
-670 DLNAYV
+670 DLNAYI

-698 LALPLGNKLRLKAQI
+698 LALPLGNHLRLKAQI
-713 HDSIFGQYKIGCE
+713 HDSIFGQYRIGHE
-726 EVVHQAEKLMRVS
+726 EVVYQAEKLMRVK
-739 ITVHGKELLIPNDI
+739 IPIHGKELMIPNDI
-753 ELNKEFWK
+753 EMNKEFWK

>member
-40 AEINLAAK
+40 AEINLASK

-126 QDKWFKLPE
+126 PNKWFKLPE
-135 FNWAIAENPQV
+135 FNWAIADNPKIQ
-146 QKELLS
+146 QELLS
-152 VIHLPNVVACAIDIE
+152 VLASPNIVACAIDIE

-180 LHNRL
+180 LHNEL

-273 DEKKSTSLFEKY
+273 DEKKATSLFEKY

-303 SEAPDWAKKNYLIT
+303 SESPDWAKKNYLIT

-329 EGILVDEN
+329 EGVLVDEK

-406 VVPKIIEYKKAMK
+406 VVPKIIEYKKSMK

-451 ASHLHIFHPNRG
+451 ASHLYIFHPNRSG
-463 GAAAFESYG
+463 VASFESYG

-713 HDSIFGQYKIGCE
+713 HDSIFGQYKIGYE
-726 EVVHQAEKLMRVS
+726 EVVHQAEKLMRVP

>member
-9 KEDTSYVRRFA
+9 KDDTSYVRRFA
-20 ELLPTNG
+20 ELLPTEGN
-27 KHKAMILK
+27 HKAMILK
-35 DASGF
+35 DASGL
-40 AEINLAAK
+40 AEIELVAK
-48 DYDCILTTDPHICSI
+48 EFDCILTTDHNICSI
-63 IFGKKFKATYDLGSG
+63 IFGKKFKATYDLGAG

-88 VKLPN
+88 VKLPY
-93 SNKEVLVVPPM
+93 SQKEILVIPPM
-104 KQLFTTSTG
+104 SQLYTTSTG

-126 QDKWFKLPE
+126 PNKWFRLPE
-135 FNWAIAENPQV
+135 FKWAIADAPTIQ
-146 QKELLS
+146 QELLS
-152 VIHLPNVVACAIDIE
+152 MLSSTNVVACSIDIE

-180 LHNRL
+180 LHNKD
-185 TNSFEIKNYVLPLT
+185 TNSFEINNYVLPLT
-199 DEYSLLTAEKALS
+199 DEYSLLTAKKALA
-212 SPCEKIMQNGMYDTT
+212 SPCEKIMQNGMYDAT
-227 HLLTYNLPITNWRW
+227 HLITYNLPIINWRW

-258 DFIAAFI
+258 DFIAAFM

-273 DEKKSTSLFEKY
+273 DEKKATSLFEKY

-298 FLAWM
+298 FLAWI
-303 SEAPDWAKKNYLIT
+303 SEAPEWAKKNYLVT

-329 EGILVDEN
+329 EGILVDEK

-342 KLAQE
+342 KLEQE
-347 TILNKAL
+347 TILEKAL
-354 QDIRTGLGS
+354 QDIRVGLGVA
-363 PDFNPNSP
+363 DFNPNSP
-371 KQLQRMCKVLGV
+371 KQLQRMCRVLGV
-383 KDFKSTDS
+383 KDIKSTDA
-391 KDMQKYTKGNPLMAW
+391 KDLQKYAKKTPLMAW
-406 VVPKIIEYKKAMK
+406 IVPKIIEYKKSMK

-431 NRLLYSLNPF
+431 NRLLYTLNPF

-451 ASHLHIFHPNRG
+451 ASNLYIFHPNRS
-463 GAAAFESYG
+463 GASAFESYG

-481 AKKMMKADEGWLL
+481 AKKMMRADEGWLL

-509 LSREEKLWTTLTTK
+509 LSREEKLWATLTTK

-537 PYEELYNTA
+537 PYEELYDVA

-589 LILLALEARNLQHTY
+589 LILIALEKRNLQTTY
-604 QYKSLQLS
+604 QYTSLLLS
-612 KQTIQIATYLLS
+612 KQAIQIATYLLS

-659 YCFGNPSANKL
+659 YCFGNPAANKL

-698 LALPLGNKLRLKAQI
+698 LALPLGNNLRLKAQI
-713 HDSIFGQYKIGCE
+713 HDSIFGQYRIGHE
-726 EVVHQAEKLMRVS
+726 EVVHQAEKLMRVK

-753 ELNKEFWK
+753 EMNKEFWK

>member
-9 KEDTSYVRRFA
+9 KDDTSYVRRFA

-78 ETVNNYIGSI
+78 ELVSNYIGSI

-113 MFLTKRYLSKLFQ
+113 MFLTKRYLSKLFHK
-126 QDKWFKLPE
+126 DKWFKLPE
-135 FNWAIAENPQV
+135 FQWAIAENPKIQ
-146 QKELLS
+146 QELLS
-152 VIHLPNVVACAIDIE
+152 AISAPNVVACAIDIE

-180 LHNRL
+180 LHNKL

-258 DFIAAFI
+258 DFIAAFM

-273 DEKKSTSLFEKY
+273 DEKKATSLFEKY

-303 SEAPDWAKKNYLIT
+303 SESPDWAKKNYLIT

-347 TILNKAL
+347 TILDNAL
-354 QDIRTGLGS
+354 QDIRTGLGV

-383 KDFKSTDS
+383 KDFKSTDA

-406 VVPKIIEYKKAMK
+406 VVPKIIEYKKSMK

-451 ASHLHIFHPNRG
+451 ASHLYIFHPNRS
-463 GAAAFESYG
+463 GAASFESYG

-509 LSREEKLWTTLTTK
+509 LSREETLWTTLTTK

-537 PYEELYNTA
+537 PYEELYDVA

-612 KQTIQIATYLLS
+612 KQPIQIATYLLS

-726 EVVHQAEKLMRVS
+726 EVVHQAEKLMRVP

>member
-1 MNCLLLLT
+1 M
-9 KEDTSYVRRFA
+9 
-20 ELLPTNG
+20 
-27 KHKAMILK
+27 
-35 DASGF
+35 
-40 AEINLAAK
+40 
-48 DYDCILTTDPHICSI
+48 
-63 IFGKKFKATYDLGSG
+63 
-78 ETVNNYIGSI
+78 
-88 VKLPN
+88 
-93 SNKEVLVVPPM
+93 
-104 KQLFTTSTG
+104 
-113 MFLTKRYLSKLFQ
+113 
-126 QDKWFKLPE
+126 
-135 FNWAIAENPQV
+135 
-146 QKELLS
+146 
-152 VIHLPNVVACAIDIE
+152 
-167 TSSKIY
+167 
-173 CIGFGII
+173 
-180 LHNRL
+180 
-185 TNSFEIKNYVLPLT
+185 
-199 DEYSLLTAEKALS
+199 
-212 SPCEKIMQNGMYDTT
+212 
-227 HLLTYNLPITNWRW
+227 
-241 DTLGMMHSWY
+241 
-251 SELPRRL
+251 
-258 DFIAAFI
+258 
-265 LRDAVYWK
+265 
-273 DEKKSTSLFEKY
+273 
-285 QYNAKDTYNTACI
+285 
-298 FLAWM
+298 
-303 SEAPDWAKKNYLIT
+303 
-317 FPEVFPMLHCGL
+317 
-329 EGILVDEN
+329 
-337 KKAEI
+337 
-342 KLAQE
+342 
-347 TILNKAL
+347 
-354 QDIRTGLGS
+354 
-363 PDFNPNSP
+363 
-371 KQLQRMCKVLGV
+371 
-383 KDFKSTDS
+383 
-391 KDMQKYTKGNPLMAW
+391 
-406 VVPKIIEYKKAMK
+406 
-419 LLSTYINSNLYG
+419 LSTYINSNLYG

-451 ASHLHIFHPNRG
+451 ASHLYISNPNRS

-509 LSREEKLWTTLTTK
+509 LSREEKLWNTLTTK

-537 PYEELYNTA
+537 PYEELYDVA

-726 EVVHQAEKLMRVS
+726 DVVYQAEKLMRVK
-739 ITVHGKELLIPNDI
+739 ITVHGKELLIPNDV

>member
-9 KEDTSYVRRFA
+9 KDDTSYVRRFA
-20 ELLPTNG
+20 ELLPVNG

-40 AEINLAAK
+40 AEIDLVAK
-48 DYDCILTTDPHICSI
+48 DFDCILTTDHNICSI
-63 IFGKKFKATYDLGSG
+63 IFGKKFKSTYDLGTG

-88 VKLPN
+88 VKLPY
-93 SNKEVLVVPPM
+93 SHKEVLVIPPM
-104 KQLFTTSTG
+104 KQLYTTSTG

-126 QDKWFKLPE
+126 PNKWFKLPE
-135 FNWAIAENPQV
+135 LNWAIADNPTIQ
-146 QKELLS
+146 QELLS
-152 VIHLPNVVACAIDIE
+152 MLSSTNVVACAIDIE

-180 LHNRL
+180 LHNKD
-185 TNSFEIKNYVLPLT
+185 TNSFEINNYVLPLT
-199 DEYSLLTAEKALS
+199 DEYSLLTAKKALA
-212 SPCEKIMQNGMYDTT
+212 SPCEKIMQNGMYDAT

-258 DFIAAFI
+258 DFIAAFM

-273 DEKKSTSLFEKY
+273 DEKKSASLFEKY

-298 FLAWM
+298 FLAWI

-329 EGILVDEN
+329 EGILVDEK

-342 KLAQE
+342 KLEQE
-347 TILNKAL
+347 TILEKAL
-354 QDIRTGLGS
+354 QDIRVGLGV

-371 KQLQRMCKVLGV
+371 KQLQRMCRVLGV
-383 KDFKSTDS
+383 KDFKSTDA

-406 VVPKIIEYKKAMK
+406 VVPKIIEYKKSMK

-431 NRLLYSLNPF
+431 NRLLYTLNPF

-451 ASHLHIFHPNRG
+451 ASNLYIFHPNRS

-472 TQVQNLPPY
+472 TQVQNLPAY
-481 AKKMMKADEGWLL
+481 AKKMMRADEGWLL

-537 PYEELYNTA
+537 PYEELYDVA

-589 LILLALEARNLQHTY
+589 LILIALEKRNLQGTY
-604 QYKSLQLS
+604 QYKSLLLS
-612 KQTIQIATYLLS
+612 KQAIQIATYLLS

-684 VKLVNKSLIDIWRE
+684 VKLVNKSLIDIWRD
-698 LALPLGNKLRLKAQI
+698 LALPLGNHLRLKAQI
-713 HDSIFGQYKIGCE
+713 HDSIFGQYRIGHE
-726 EVVHQAEKLMRVS
+726 DVVHQAEKLMRVS

-753 ELNKEFWK
+753 EMNKEFWK

>member
-20 ELLPTNG
+20 ELVPTNG

-48 DYDCILTTDPHICSI
+48 DFDCILTTDPHICSI

-126 QDKWFKLPE
+126 PNKWFKLPE
-135 FNWAIAENPQV
+135 FQWAIADNPKIQ
-146 QKELLS
+146 QELLS
-152 VIHLPNVVACAIDIE
+152 AISAPNVVACAIDIE

-180 LHNRL
+180 LHNKP

-212 SPCEKIMQNGMYDTT
+212 SPCEKIMQNGMFDAT
-227 HLLTYNLPITNWRW
+227 HLITYNLPITNWRW

-354 QDIRTGLGS
+354 QDIRIGLGS

-383 KDFKSTDS
+383 KDIKSTDA

-406 VVPKIIEYKKAMK
+406 VVPKIIEYKKSMK
-419 LLSTYINSNLYG
+419 LLSTYINSNLY
-431 NRLLYSLNPF
+431 
-441 GTETA
+441 
-446 RTASK
+446 
-451 ASHLHIFHPNRG
+451 
-463 GAAAFESYG
+463 
-472 TQVQNLPPY
+472 
-481 AKKMMKADEGWLL
+481 
-494 FEIDKSASESWCTAA
+494 
-509 LSREEKLWTTLTTK
+509 
-523 EDFHCA
+523 
-529 NASMFFGI
+529 
-537 PYEELYNTA
+537 
-546 TGEKLNVPLR
+546 
-556 NLAKRVN
+556 
-563 HGANYN
+563 
-569 MGASVLVET
+569 
-578 MGEANIFEARR
+578 
-589 LILLALEARNLQHTY
+589 
-604 QYKSLQLS
+604 
-612 KQTIQIATYLLS
+612 
-624 LFDRAYPAIRGRWQ
+624 
-638 QEIIREVLTTN
+638 
-649 KLVSPSGWTR
+649 
-659 YCFGNPSANKL
+659 
-670 DLNAYV
+670 
-676 AHGPQHLS
+676 
-684 VKLVNKSLIDIWRE
+684 
-698 LALPLGNKLRLKAQI
+698 
-713 HDSIFGQYKIGCE
+713 
-726 EVVHQAEKLMRVS
+726 
-739 ITVHGKELLIPNDI
+739 
-753 ELNKEFWK
+753 

>member
-9 KEDTSYVRRFA
+9 KDDTSYVRRFA

-27 KHKAMILK
+27 RHKAMILK

-40 AEINLAAK
+40 AEIELVAK
-48 DYDCILTTDPHICSI
+48 DYDCILTTDHHICSI
-63 IFGKKFKATYDLGSG
+63 IFGKKFKATNDLGTG

-88 VKLPN
+88 VKLPT

-126 QDKWFKLPE
+126 PNKWFKLPE
-135 FNWAIAENPQV
+135 FNWAIADNPKIQ
-146 QKELLS
+146 QELLS
-152 VIHLPNVVACAIDIE
+152 AISAPNVVACAIDIE

-212 SPCEKIMQNGMYDTT
+212 SPCEKIMQNGMFDTT
-227 HLLTYNLPITNWRW
+227 HLITYNLPITNWRW

-258 DFIAAFI
+258 DFIAAFM

-347 TILNKAL
+347 TILDKAL
-354 QDIRTGLGS
+354 QDIRTGLGV

-383 KDFKSTDS
+383 KDIKSTDA

-406 VVPKIIEYKKAMK
+406 IVPKIIEYKKSMK

-431 NRLLYSLNPF
+431 NRLLYTLNPF

-451 ASHLHIFHPNRG
+451 ASNLYIFHPNRS

-494 FEIDKSASESWCTAA
+494 FEIDKSASESWCTAV

-670 DLNAYV
+670 DLNAYI

-698 LALPLGNKLRLKAQI
+698 LALPLGNHLRLKAQI
-713 HDSIFGQYKIGCE
+713 HDSIFGQYRIGHE
-726 EVVHQAEKLMRVS
+726 EVVHQAEKLMRVK
-739 ITVHGKELLIPNDI
+739 ITVREKELLIPNDI
-753 ELNKEFWK
+753 EMNKEFWK

>member
-88 VKLPN
+88 VKLPT

-126 QDKWFKLPE
+126 PNKWFKLPE
-135 FNWAIAENPQV
+135 FNWAIADNPKIQ
-146 QKELLS
+146 QELLS
-152 VIHLPNVVACAIDIE
+152 AISAPNIVACAIDIE

-180 LHNRL
+180 LHNKPA
-185 TNSFEIKNYVLPLT
+185 NSFEIKNYVLPLT

-258 DFIAAFI
+258 DFIAAFM

-354 QDIRTGLGS
+354 QDIRIGLGS

-383 KDFKSTDS
+383 KDIKSTDA

-406 VVPKIIEYKKAMK
+406 IVPKIIEYKKSMK
-419 LLSTYINSNLYG
+419 MLSTYINSNLYG
-431 NRLLYSLNPF
+431 NRLLYTLNPF

-451 ASHLHIFHPNRG
+451 ASNLYIFHPNRS

-537 PYEELYNTA
+537 PYEELYDVA

-659 YCFGNPSANKL
+659 WCFGNPSANKL

-684 VKLVNKSLIDIWRE
+684 VKLVNKSLVDIWRE

-726 EVVHQAEKLMRVS
+726 EVVHQAEKLMRVH

>member
-9 KEDTSYVRRFA
+9 KDDTSYVRRFA

-48 DYDCILTTDPHICSI
+48 DYDCVLTTDHHICSI

-78 ETVNNYIGSI
+78 ELVNNYIGSI

-126 QDKWFKLPE
+126 PNKWFKLPE
-135 FNWAIAENPQV
+135 FNWAIADNPKIQ
-146 QKELLS
+146 QELLS
-152 VIHLPNVVACAIDIE
+152 VISAPNIVACAIDIE

-180 LHNRL
+180 LHNKPA
-185 TNSFEIKNYVLPLT
+185 NSFEIKNYVLPLT
-199 DEYSLLTAEKALS
+199 DEYDLLTAEKALS

-258 DFIAAFI
+258 DFIAAFM

-298 FLAWM
+298 FLAWI

-347 TILNKAL
+347 TILDNAL
-354 QDIRTGLGS
+354 QAIRTGLGV

-383 KDFKSTDS
+383 KDFKSTDA

-406 VVPKIIEYKKAMK
+406 VVPKIIEYKKSMK

-451 ASHLHIFHPNRG
+451 ASHLYIFHPNRS

-537 PYEELYNTA
+537 PYEELYNVA

-589 LILLALEARNLQHTY
+589 LILLALEAHNLQHTY

-726 EVVHQAEKLMRVS
+726 EVVHQAEKLMRVP